1 MIQKKYSSINS
12 FNNSS
17 IVYGR
22 KESLFLISW
31 IYIFIIGSIVLISIS
46 LFYKF
51 NIFNMYY
58 AKVIKNCTGSYSWG
72 STSTATV
79 SSCSSNNISCGSST
93 VGQTYRACSRNYGC
107 GSGTSAIGS
116 KCIKIN

>member
-51 NIFNMYY
+51 NVFNMYY
-58 AKVIKNCTGSYSWG
+58 AKVIKNKNENYIYMTIDSDF
-72 STSTATV
+72 V
-79 SSCSSNNISCGSST
+79 SLRN
-93 VGQTYRACSRNYGC
+93 RNYLEIDGEER
-107 GSGTSAIGS
+107 
-116 KCIKIN
+116 KC